1 MEAIIRQRNVDRVK
15 AVTPEKLVAGG
26 VCVDHDSPPML
37 GGVFL
42 DKNGWNFWVATVE
55 SGGRVAV
62 QAGLATVLSPRYV
75 LPEDRDVV
83 ECVSMALD
91 SIKLSLETN
100 VCLTR

>member
-1 MEAIIRQRNVDRVK
+1 
-15 AVTPEKLVAGG
+15 
-26 VCVDHDSPPML
+26 ML

-83 ECVSMALD
+83 ECVNMALD
-91 SIKLSLETN
+91 SIRLSLETN
-100 VCLTR
+100 VSAEDRRACEPYPPAPCSDHFLYLALCIGSG